1 MTKTLCAAGAA
12 LVFFLVSAPFA
23 AARDLPQD
31 GVTTSMIVTWLQGH
45 GYSPE
50 VKRDNTANSDYV
62 AVSAGGVNW
71 SIYFY
76 NCTGGNDSCHQCA
89 DACTATAI
97 QYAAGWNATG
107 VGLDKLNAWNRDKR
121 YLRTYS
127 DTGGAVWAEYDI
139 DVAPG
144 GTWEQ
149 LDNTLVTWNTSLG
162 IYRKYIGQ

>member
-1 MTKTLCAAGAA
+1 
-12 LVFFLVSAPFA
+12 
-23 AARDLPQD
+23 
-31 GVTTSMIVTWLQGH
+31 MIVTWLQGH
-45 GYSPE
+45 GYLLE

-62 AVSAGGVNW
+62 AVWAGGANR

-76 NCTGGNDSCHQCA
+76 NCTGGDDSCHQCA

-121 YLRTYS
+121 YLRTDS

-144 GTWEQ
+144 GTLGSNSTTHSSRGTPAWAYTANISASKIKSNSDPIFRAR
-149 LDNTLVTWNTSLG
+149 LDYLLPQ
-162 IYRKYIGQ
+162 KAAEMAIGVELNED